1 MISVSRR
8 RSASLPATTPANC
21 SAGLISPPTNS
32 SRLRSP
38 TFTAMTIA
46 AAATSTRN
54 ADHPMNKYPPAK
66 PGVFIMRAKP
76 YVPSH
81 ASCGVGTACHL
92 HRPSYPHR
100 YKSVSFSFS
109 YSCHPL
115 YLHFFLLPNY
125 ISTAIFTSISQ
136 LAKLFLP
143 LHS

>member
-1 MISVSRR
+1 MIFFAALLSFRKVLCFSEPSFLFLHRLKIR
-8 RSASLPATTPANC
+8 AGFQTLRASFFV
-21 SAGLISPPTNS
+21 
-32 SRLRSP
+32 R
-38 TFTAMTIA
+38 
-46 AAATSTRN
+46 
-54 ADHPMNKYPPAK
+54 NKYPPAK
-66 PGVFIMRAKP
+66 PGVFLMRAKP

-92 HRPSYPHR
+92 HRPAYPHQ
-100 YKSVSFSFS
+100 YKSVTFSFS

-125 ISTAIFTSISQ
+125 ISSAIFTSISQ